1 MFRGTVAR
9 YQRVIWRT
17 LLRRAR
23 QMTRWGSLSR
33 FPRERSLRSRSCGK
47 RSTPPRKL
55 GLSLR
60 SSLAR
65 PAPLRGLPCPRTP
78 APTAYD
84 PRAPSMA
91 RFAALYL
98 RGLCFGSGR
107 GGWRI
112 DRRFQKRP
120 SLAADGSVG
129 LYPRCR
135 SLPSFVWPL
144 SFRTAVRFNTLAA
157 AGSRPTVAAPTVAV
171 SCGRV
176 CA

>member
-1 MFRGTVAR
+1 MFRGTVAMF
-9 YQRVIWRT
+9 QRVIGRT

-23 QMTRWGSLSR
+23 PMTRWGSLSR

-65 PAPLRGLPCPRTP
+65 PAPLRGLPRPRTP

-91 RFAALYL
+91 RYAALYL

-112 DRRFQKRP
+112 ARRFQMRL
-120 SLAADGSVG
+120 SLAADGSVRWC
-129 LYPRCR
+129 PRCR
-135 SLPSFVWPL
+135 SLPSSVRSL
-144 SFRTAVRFNTLAA
+144 SFRAAARSNTLAA
-157 AGSRPTVAAPTVAV
+157 AGSRASRFGTD
-171 SCGRV
+171 
-176 CA
+176 